1 MIDKTQ
7 LKSASEI
14 VNEEAEVKPTIR
26 LASMAQPEGVDGDE
40 FTSEPVIP
48 TPRPQPEPITGKALG
63 EKKYRFSITPIYT
76 KNYVYALP
84 TEMLMDENTGT
95 TAVMLKDG
103 KYVAS
108 EEGGRLKYHL
118 MQFEQDLSYYG
129 MRNCIIKN
137 VLYDDDSYIHLYK
150 NGDNLLDDSIYIDEQ
165 RYINKMCIS
174 VDLDIYEPIMGTP
187 RMQRS
192 SLDPELVV
200 TYRVDFGERHTYR
213 CKYSEIRRISEV
225 MHTISLEIESIK
237 ITPDEGG
244 KLEKCYIPIHSI
256 LVAITEE

>member
-1 MIDKTQ
+1 MIDKTK

-14 VNEEAEVKPTIR
+14 VEETQVRPTIR

-40 FTSEPVIP
+40 FTSEPIIP
-48 TPRPQPEPITGKALG
+48 TPRPQPDPVYGKALG

-76 KNYVYALP
+76 HHYEYALP
-84 TEMLMDENTGT
+84 TEMLMDEHTGT
-95 TAVMLKDG
+95 TAVMLKNG
-103 KYVAS
+103 KYIAS

-129 MRNCIIKN
+129 MRNSIIKN
-137 VLYDDDSYIHLYK
+137 VLYDDDGYIHLYEH
-150 NGDNLLDDSIYIDEQ
+150 GQNLLDDSIYIDEQ
-165 RYINKMCIS
+165 KYINKMCIS
-174 VDLDIYEPIMGTP
+174 IDLDIFEPIVGTP
-187 RMQRS
+187 KMQRS
-192 SLDPELVV
+192 SLDPELVI

-213 CKYSEIRRISEV
+213 CKYSEIRRMQEI

-237 ITPDEGG
+237 ITPDTQGH
-244 KLEKCYIPIHSI
+244 LDKCYIPIHSI